1 MNRVYPRIVRNH
13 KKIYPTSKKKILL
26 KLLDNSQ
33 IVPACKYIILINFR
47 LKDLLLTNDKENPS

>member
-1 MNRVYPRIVRNH
+1 MNRVRNH

-26 KLLDNSQ
+26 KLLDNLQ
-33 IVPACKYIILINFR
+33 IVPACKYIILISFR

>member
-1 MNRVYPRIVRNH
+1 MNRVRNH
-13 KKIYPTSKKKILL
+13 KKIYLISKKKILL

-33 IVPACKYIILINFR
+33 IVPACKYIILIKKNFR